1 VKRFLPALMAILAV
15 AGSCV
20 LLAPIAVADPSGS
33 FTVSQSGTGIIV
45 RLVNPKDG
53 AAATRSAYSADAGGC
68 NGQKNPCYIFSAVN
82 GAAPMAVQSDACQ
95 VKNAGGSTDGILRGH
110 RGLVD
115 SNHCI
120 ARRNHRLPTRAA
132 IPRWGNI
139 CLPASVTY
147 EAGGG
152 VFSILA
158 HDGCAEK
165 SCVPTPSTG
174 TVDADSKDSVDS
186 RCKFVQRH

>member
-1 VKRFLPALMAILAV
+1 VAILAV
-15 AGSCV
+15 AGSCA
-20 LLAPIAVADPSGS
+20 LLTRIAVADPSGLV
-33 FTVSQSGTGIIV
+33 VSQSGTGLIV

-53 AAATRSAYSADAGGC
+53 TAVAHPAYSADAGGC
-68 NGQKNPCYIFSAVN
+68 NGQKNPCYIFSAIN

-95 VKNAGGSTDGILRGH
+95 VKNVGT
-110 RGLVD
+110 
-115 SNHCI
+115 
-120 ARRNHRLPTRAA
+120 LPTAYCAA
-132 IPRWGNI
+132 TGVSSIRMIASHGGTI
-139 CLPASVTY
+139 GFDASGDSEMGKHCLPASVTY

-165 SCVPTPSTG
+165 IVCTDASVG

-186 RCKFVQRH
+186 KCKFVQRH